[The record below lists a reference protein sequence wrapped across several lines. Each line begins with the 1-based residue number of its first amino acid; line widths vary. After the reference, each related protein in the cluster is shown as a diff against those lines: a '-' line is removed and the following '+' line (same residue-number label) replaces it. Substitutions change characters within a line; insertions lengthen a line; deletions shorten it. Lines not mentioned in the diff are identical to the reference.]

1 VHEEKA
7 GARGTKAAAHS
18 DYNLSPALPRFNPW
32 TTMALD
38 SLAPYR
44 GIHPQLAA
52 GAWVHPR
59 ASVIGEVSLGAD
71 ASVWPGAV
79 IRGDVNSIAIGE
91 ASNIQDNSVLHVS
104 HKTPANPA
112 GGPLVIGARVT
123 VGHTVILHACT
134 IEDEC
139 LIGMGSIVLDR
150 SVIQKH
156 VLLGAGSLVPE
167 GRVLESGY
175 LYLGRP
181 AKQVRALT
189 DEEIAYFRYSAEHYV
204 ALARS
209 YES

>member
-1 VHEEKA
+1 MRDKVYA
-7 GARGTKAAAHS
+7 DR
-18 DYNLSPALPRFNPW
+18 
-32 TTMALD
+32 
-38 SLAPYR
+38 LAPHH
-44 GIHPQLAA
+44 GVAPVLGA

-59 ASVIGEVSLGAD
+59 ATVIGEVSLGLD

-79 IRGDVNSIAIGE
+79 IRGDVNSITVGE
-91 ASNIQDNSVLHVS
+91 ATNIQDGSVLHVS
-104 HKTPANPA
+104 HRTPANPA

-134 IEDEC
+134 IDDEC

-150 SVIQKH
+150 AVVQKH

-167 GRVLESGY
+167 GKVLESGH

-181 AKQVRALT
+181 AKLVRRLSN
-189 DEEIAYFRYSAEHYV
+189 EEIAYFSYSAQHYV

-209 YES
+209 YQNV

>member
-1 VHEEKA
+1 MTDKVNA
-7 GARGTKAAAHS
+7 Q
-18 DYNLSPALPRFNPW
+18 F
-32 TTMALD
+32 
-38 SLAPYR
+38 LAPHH
-44 GIHPQLAA
+44 GVAPSLAA

-59 ASVIGEVSLGAD
+59 ATVIGEVSLGAD

-79 IRGDVNSIAIGE
+79 IRGDVNRIAIGE
-91 ASNIQDNSVLHVS
+91 ASNIQDGSVLHVS

-112 GGPLVIGARVT
+112 GGPLVVGARVT

-139 LIGMGSIVLDR
+139 LIGMGSIILDR
-150 SVIQKH
+150 AVIRKH

-181 AKQVRALT
+181 ARQVRELT
-189 DEEIAYFRYSAEHYV
+189 ADEIAYFNYSAEHYV
-204 ALARS
+204 QLARS
-209 YES
+209 YLP

>member
-1 VHEEKA
+1 MNDTVN
-7 GARGTKAAAHS
+7 AA
-18 DYNLSPALPRFNPW
+18 PI
-32 TTMALD
+32 
-38 SLAPYR
+38 APHH
-44 GIHPQLAA
+44 GVMPSLAA

-59 ASVIGEVSLGAD
+59 ATVIGEVALGSN

-79 IRGDVNSIAIGE
+79 IRGDVNSISIGA
-91 ASNIQDNSVLHVS
+91 ASNIQDGSVLHVS

-139 LIGMGSIVLDR
+139 LIGMGSIILDR
-150 SVIQKH
+150 AVIRKH

-167 GRVLESGY
+167 GKVLDSGH

-181 AKQVRALT
+181 AKLVRALT
-189 DEEIAYFRYSAEHYV
+189 EEEITYFRYSAEHYV

-209 YES
+209 YLP

>member
-1 VHEEKA
+1 VKKQP
-7 GARGTKAAAHS
+7 RCDCNQD
-18 DYNLSPALPRFNPW
+18 DYNLSPFSRCFNPLS
-32 TTMALD
+32 TMALD
-38 SLAPYR
+38 NLAPHHGVAPR
-44 GIHPQLAA
+44 LAA

-59 ASVIGEVSLGAD
+59 AAMIGEVSLGAD

-104 HKTPANPA
+104 HRTPLNPA

-139 LIGMGSIVLDR
+139 LIGMGSIILDR
-150 SVIQKH
+150 ALIRKH

-167 GRVLESGY
+167 GKVLESGH

-181 AKQVRALT
+181 AKLVRKLT
-189 DEEIAYFRYSAEHYV
+189 DEEIAYFSYSAEHYV
-204 ALARS
+204 RLARS
-209 YES
+209 YVP

>member
-1 VHEEKA
+1 MTDKVYA
-7 GARGTKAAAHS
+7 DR
-18 DYNLSPALPRFNPW
+18 
-32 TTMALD
+32 
-38 SLAPYR
+38 LAPHH
-44 GIHPQLAA
+44 GVAPTLAA

-59 ASVIGEVSLGAD
+59 ATVIGEVSLGAD

-79 IRGDVNSIAIGE
+79 IRGDVNSVAIGE

-123 VGHTVILHACT
+123 VGHTVVLHACT

-139 LIGMGSIVLDR
+139 LIGMGSIILDR
-150 SVIQKH
+150 AVVQKH
-156 VLLGAGSLVPE
+156 VLLGADSLVPE
-167 GRVLESGY
+167 GRVLESGH

-181 AKQVRALT
+181 ARLVRALSA
-189 DEEIAYFRYSAEHYV
+189 EEIAYFSYSAEHYV

-209 YES
+209 YQDV

>member
-1 VHEEKA
+1 
-7 GARGTKAAAHS
+7 
-18 DYNLSPALPRFNPW
+18 LSPALLRFNHKI
-32 TTMALD
+32 TMAID
-38 SLAPYR
+38 PIAPYR
-44 GIHPQLAA
+44 GVHPQLAA

-59 ASVIGEVSLGAD
+59 ATVIGEVSFGRD

-79 IRGDVNSIAIGE
+79 IRGDVNAVAIGE

-104 HKTPANPA
+104 HKTPANPK

-123 VGHTVILHACT
+123 VGHSVILHACT

-139 LIGMGSIVLDR
+139 LIGMGSIILDR
-150 SVIQKH
+150 AVIQKH

-167 GRVLESGY
+167 GRTLESGH

-181 AKQVRALT
+181 AKLVRALT
-189 DEEIAYFRYSAEHYV
+189 EEEIAYFNYSAEHYV

-209 YES
+209 YAS